1 MNAIKS
7 PIYQTAEIR
16 TFEQLAIERFDIS
29 GLTMMQRAGKAAFDF
44 LLRRFPTIQ
53 HIAICC
59 GSGNNGGDGYMLA
72 RIAYER
78 GYKVKVW
85 QIGDHSH
92 LKNEA
97 LKAFEL
103 CRDANLPMAPLQ
115 PQSDFNHADLIVD
128 AICGIGIHDQLSDE
142 VAAIIDKIEHKQVP
156 ILSIDIP
163 TGVDADTGKICGKAI
178 HATATITFIGL
189 KLGLLTGA
197 GVSYAGE
204 VAFNDLQLPPEL
216 LASATAK
223 PVAEIMHL
231 SSYLKFLYS
240 RPRDWHKGLSGHVLI
255 VGGDVGYSGAAR
267 MAAEAA
273 LRVGAGLVSVAT
285 RSENAYFMNINRPEI
300 MCHGVDHSDDLSPL
314 LAKATMVVLG
324 PGIGQSG
331 WAEKLFETVVSSD
344 LPIVIDADALNILAH
359 TQKFKQ
365 NWILTP
371 HPGEAG
377 RLLNLSTA
385 EIQGNRLAALLEMT
399 KKYGGVT
406 VLKGAG
412 SLVGALQG
420 LPALCDKGNPGMAT
434 AGMGD
439 VLSGVIGGLIAQGVP
454 LFDAA
459 QLGVY
464 MHAKAGDL
472 AAKEGERG
480 MLAMDLMPYLRR
492 IANSTKQQS

>member
-44 LLRRFPTIQ
+44 LLRRFPNIQ

-72 RIAYER
+72 RIAHER

-92 LKNEA
+92 LQNEA
-97 LKAFEL
+97 KSAYEM
-103 CRDANLPMAPLQ
+103 CREVNLPMALLQ
-115 PQSDFNHADLIVD
+115 PHIDFNHADLIVD
-128 AICGIGIHDQLSDE
+128 AICGIGIHDQLSNE
-142 VAAIIDKIEHKQVP
+142 VAAAINKIEQQHVP
-156 ILSIDIP
+156 ILSIDVP
-163 TGVDADTGKICGKAI
+163 TGIDADTGKVCGKAI
-178 HATATITFIGL
+178 HATATVTFIGL

-216 LASATAK
+216 FSTAK
-223 PVAEIMHL
+223 PVAEKMHL
-231 SSYLKFLYS
+231 TSYTKYLQQ

-255 VGGDVGYSGAAR
+255 VGGDAGYSGAPR

-285 RSENAYFMNINRPEI
+285 RIENAYFMNVNRPEI
-300 MCHGVDHSDDLSPL
+300 MCHGVAHPDDLSPL
-314 LAKATMVVLG
+314 LAKADVLVLG
-324 PGIGQSG
+324 PGIGQSD
-331 WAEKLFETVVSSD
+331 WAETLFETVVSTD
-344 LPIVIDADALNILAH
+344 LPIVIDADALNILSR
-359 TQKFKQ
+359 TKKFKQ
-365 NWILTP
+365 NWVLTP

-377 RLLNLSTA
+377 RLLNLSA
-385 EIQGNRLAALLEMT
+385 AAIQDNRLAALREIT
-399 KKYGGVT
+399 NKYGGVT

-412 SLVGALQG
+412 SLVGAPQS

-439 VLSGVIGGLIAQGVP
+439 VLSGIIGSLIAQHVP

-459 QLGVY
+459 KLGVY

-480 MLAMDLMPYLRR
+480 TLAMDLMPYLRR
-492 IANSTKQQS
+492 IANNTQQQS